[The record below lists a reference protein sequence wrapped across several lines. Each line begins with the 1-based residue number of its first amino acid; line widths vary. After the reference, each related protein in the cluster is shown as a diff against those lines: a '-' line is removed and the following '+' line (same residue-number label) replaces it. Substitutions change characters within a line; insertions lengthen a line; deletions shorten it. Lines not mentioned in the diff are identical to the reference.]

1 MQEIPFAFTT
11 TAEAI
16 GAVADDYAF
25 VGPLTVEGH
34 VVHTGSSGARKASSA
49 ARNPMYATAA
59 WHRAKKSRNIPS
71 RKNSAARVRWLMM
84 KRPIALMAT
93 SSTSRSSSVIPSWRL
108 SRSASSA
115 SLIAKDSAPSVEQT
129 SIRETVAVTGLYRI
143 RAWPPCR
150 NYWRKIRNETVRRCI
165 RDGSTK
171 AQNFEGTP
179 RSAPCKLEA
188 RGSWLR
194 SLPAVPRTEDA
205 SSCMPGMR
213 LL

>member
-34 VVHTGSSGARKASSA
+34 VVHTGSC
-49 ARNPMYATAA
+49 
-59 WHRAKKSRNIPS
+59 WRAEGVIRCTKSYVCDRCLAPCQEEQD
-71 RKNSAARVRWLMM
+71 SAARVRWLMM

-179 RSAPCKLEA
+179 RPAPCKLEA

>member
-34 VVHTGSSGARKASSA
+34 VVHTGSC
-49 ARNPMYATAA
+49 
-59 WHRAKKSRNIPS
+59 WRAEGVIRCTKSYVCDRCLAPCQEEQEHP
-71 RKNSAARVRWLMM
+71 AARVRWLMM

-115 SLIAKDSAPSVEQT
+115 SLIAKDSVPSVEQT
-129 SIRETVAVTGLYRI
+129 SIRETVAATGLYRI

-179 RSAPCKLEA
+179 RPAPCKLEA